1 MTFTDLE
8 GKERTGYYIDTRVYS
23 LTYVSKT
30 ELTITTWSEF
40 FDAMTGDSYLD
51 SQSCE
56 VTPEQ
61 AARRVMTWGD
71 AYAYINNKDMINGNI
86 GGSPTTV
93 DLSTCT
99 VDRH

>member
-1 MTFTDLE
+1 
-8 GKERTGYYIDTRVYS
+8 
-23 LTYVSKT
+23 
-30 ELTITTWSEF
+30 
-40 FDAMTGDSYLD
+40 MTGDSYLD

-86 GGSPTTV
+86 GRHHPRRWICQPVRWTGTDGGWT
-93 DLSTCT
+93 
-99 VDRH
+99 DRGYV